1 MIKSLKTIIS
11 SLNVESQNIFQDINL
26 TGVSINSNSIQ
37 KDNLFVAIKGF
48 DLDGHDFIDQA
59 IESGASAIVT
69 NDQYLKTLPVPQI
82 KVNNTRRALSAIAA
96 EFYDHPSRDLIVI
109 GITGTNGKTSTA
121 SLVKSILQ
129 QAGHKTAQIG
139 TLGLIADGIDNE
151 KTMTTP
157 DAISIQKIFR
167 KLKKENFTHV
177 VMEVSSHA
185 LDQDR
190 VTDINF
196 NIAAFTN
203 LSPEHLDYHSTIENY
218 FQSKLRL
225 FKMLNHNSKAVI
237 NVMDSYGKKIAE
249 SSKAQIFPF
258 LEKNKSSI
266 FFEILNISTSGI
278 SGQID
283 AIDKIYE
290 IESNLIGD
298 FNSENILT
306 AVSICH
312 ALNIDK
318 SSIEKGVNMTSLIPG
333 RMEPYFI
340 RTGVMVIID
349 YAHTPDA
356 YEKVLKTL
364 KKMLI
369 DSHQL
374 FVVFGAGGERDKE
387 KRPKMAEIAE
397 KYASHCYITPDNPRK
412 EKIKIINDDILKG
425 FQEKEHTIFPDR
437 ELGVRSAFENAK
449 KGDIVA
455 VLGKGR
461 EEYQEINNKKI
472 FYSDLNIIRD
482 YQ

>member
-1 MIKSLKTIIS
+1 MNKSLRTIIS
-11 SLNVESQNIFQDINL
+11 GINVESHDIIQNINVS
-26 TGVSINSNSIQ
+26 GVSINSNSIQ
-37 KDNLFVAIKGF
+37 KDNIFIAIKGF
-48 DLDGHDFIDQA
+48 ELDGHDFIDQA
-59 IESGASAIVT
+59 IKSGACAIVT
-69 NDQYLKTLPVPQI
+69 NCHYLESLPVPQI
-82 KVNNTRRALSAIAA
+82 KVNDTRRALSAIAA
-96 EFYDHPSRDLIVI
+96 EFYGHPSQDLIVI

-121 SLVKSILQ
+121 SLVRSILQ
-129 QAGHKTAQIG
+129 QAGNKTAQIG
-139 TLGLIADGIDNE
+139 TLGLIADGIDNK

-157 DAISIQKIFR
+157 DAISIQKILR

-203 LSPEHLDYHSTIENY
+203 LSPEHLDYHLTIENY

-225 FKMLNHNSKAVI
+225 FKMLDHDSKAVI
-237 NVMDSYGKKIAE
+237 NVMDSYGKKIAQ

-266 FFEILNISTSGI
+266 CFEILNISTSGI
-278 SGQID
+278 NGQID
-283 AIDKIYE
+283 AIDKIYK
-290 IESNLIGD
+290 IESDLIGD

-318 SSIEKGVNMTSLIPG
+318 SSIEKGVNMISLIPG
-333 RMEPYFI
+333 RMESYLI

-369 DSHQL
+369 DNHQL

-425 FQEKEHTIFPDR
+425 FKEKEHTIFPDR